1 LNNTQPTFRILN
13 ARSLR
18 KSFTP
23 NLWKSTFEKGGAK
36 TGVPSG
42 GGFPSGPVLVQ
53 IPTRGERVEI

>member
-1 LNNTQPTFRILN
+1 MYNIPQPSSIHF
-13 ARSLR
+13 SP
-18 KSFTP
+18 P

-53 IPTRGERVEI
+53 IRCGEGGLRGFTPVD